1 MGVDLGI
8 NSTSPLRLSPMRP
21 LIHNGQVF
29 KSHSSVLQVFFFL
42 SQTTMSM
49 IEDQIAAEEA
59 SMAEEEAEL
68 EKWRV
73 ELG

>member
-1 MGVDLGI
+1 
-8 NSTSPLRLSPMRP
+8 
-21 LIHNGQVF
+21 
-29 KSHSSVLQVFFFL
+29 
-42 SQTTMSM
+42 MSM

-59 SMAEEEAEL
+59 CMAEEEAEL